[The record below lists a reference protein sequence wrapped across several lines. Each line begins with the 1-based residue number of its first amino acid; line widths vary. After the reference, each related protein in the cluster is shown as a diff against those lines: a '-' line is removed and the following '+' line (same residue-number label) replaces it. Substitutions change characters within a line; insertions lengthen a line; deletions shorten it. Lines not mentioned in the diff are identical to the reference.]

1 MPVTYPIADAA
12 GDIRLEPCFNVD
24 ELAALLGASDRTV
37 RRRVSCGAWPYV
49 RGKGGRILFTRTH
62 VRLIV
67 AAFNETHDYPAH

>member
-1 MPVTYPIADAA
+1 MATSEATFE
-12 GDIRLEPCFNVD
+12 RHFTVD

-37 RRRVSCGAWPYV
+37 RRRVRCGAWPYV
-49 RGKGGRILFTRTH
+49 RGKGGRLLFTRAH